1 MPAPIIDSM
10 VEKAKSFSRTP
21 LGSGVVGGLVVAV
34 LGWVAIA
41 AGLVHAPSNNNSTL
55 PAPLTPAPVN
65 AKVLSGGGD
74 TVAKIY
80 KADSSGVAFVQAEQ
94 RPRPASPFDLF
105 GGGSGG
111 GTATGSGFV
120 IDTDGHILTNNH
132 VVSGAQSIHVKL
144 GGSNTSYD
152 AQVVGKDPA
161 TDLALLKISAPSSDL
176 HPLSLGDSSSVQV
189 GDPVVAIGNPF
200 GLDQTATTGI
210 VSALQRQIQAPN
222 GFAISNVIQTDA
234 SINPGNS
241 GGPLLNSA
249 GQVIGITSQIETGGG
264 NGSVGI
270 GFAIPSNT
278 ARQVVSQLETN
289 GKVEHAFLGI
299 TGATISPDIAKAL
312 NLPVDS
318 GVLVQQAVNG
328 GPAAKAGIHGGHT
341 AATIQ
346 GANMELGGDIITEI
360 GGHKITSM
368 DQVVNIVN
376 SAKPGDTLDVTVR
389 RGADTKSVTVTL
401 GDRPSSIGT
410 SGSGLGR

>member
-1 MPAPIIDSM
+1 M

-241 GGPLLNSA
+241 GGPLINSS
-249 GQVIGITSQIETGGG
+249 GQVIGITSQIETAGGG
-264 NGSVGI
+264 GSVGI

-278 ARQVVSQLETN
+278 ARQVVSQLERN

-312 NLPVDS
+312 TLPVDS

-328 GPAAKAGIHGGHT
+328 GPAAKAGIRGGHT

-346 GANMELGGDIITEI
+346 GADLELGGDIITGI

-389 RGADTKSVTVTL
+389 RGADTKSFTVTL
-401 GDRPSSIGT
+401 GDRPSSVGA